1 MAGQEIQGAQSAQ
14 DAAAAW
20 SRVHANPDIQF
31 APIDIVVK
39 SPKEPDWLIALLK
52 FFRTIFEPIGR
63 ALGLS
68 WPVLQWVLVGL
79 AIMLAVYAVWRLSE
93 PLRLGW
99 QRRQTAASGEEEWTP
114 DQAEALALLED
125 ADALAREGRYDEAA
139 HLLLRRSVQQIA
151 AARPDWI
158 GRASTAR
165 EIGALPALPD
175 RARGAFAQI
184 AGLVERSL
192 FALRSLS
199 AEDWQ
204 TARGAY
210 AAFALERLPSGALR

>member
-1 MAGQEIQGAQSAQ
+1 M
-14 DAAAAW
+14 
-20 SRVHANPDIQF
+20 HANPDIQF
-31 APIDIVVK
+31 APIEVTVQ
-39 SPKEPDWLIALLK
+39 PVKEPDWLIALEK
-52 FFRTIFEPIGR
+52 FFKAIFEPIGR

-68 WPVLQWVLVGL
+68 WPVLQWVLLGL
-79 AIMLAVYAVWRLSE
+79 AVMLVLYAGWRLSE

-99 QRRQTAASGEEEWTP
+99 KRKQAAVSAAEGWQP
-114 DQAEALALLED
+114 DQADALALLED
-125 ADALAREGRYDEAA
+125 ADALARAGRYDEAA

-165 EIGALPALPD
+165 EIGAIPALPD
-175 RARGAFAQI
+175 RARNTFAQI

-204 TARGAY
+204 AARRAY
-210 AAFALERLPSGALR
+210 TEFALERLPS